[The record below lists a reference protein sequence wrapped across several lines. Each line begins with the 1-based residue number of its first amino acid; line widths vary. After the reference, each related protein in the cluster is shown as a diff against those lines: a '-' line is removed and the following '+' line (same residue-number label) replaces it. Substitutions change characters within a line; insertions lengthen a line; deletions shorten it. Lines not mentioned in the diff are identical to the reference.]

1 MTTNRMG
8 LSQSPLSDEK
18 VKELSETLRSWQ
30 DGYDPIDDKEQY
42 HLFAN
47 TMTAL
52 NELLTRRKASM
63 DPVAPFGYVH
73 QCDHFFTNDHANIYK
88 TLGGNFTRPLYSAPP
103 LQAVPTGW
111 KLVPVEPTENMV
123 VEGFE
128 SEPDSFFSNS
138 DEWEAYKAM
147 SGCQQAAH
155 KAKLCWAA
163 MIAAAPSVTNEP

>member
-8 LSQSPLSDEK
+8 LEQTLSDEQ
-18 VKELSETLRSWQ
+18 VKELGETLCSWQ

-42 HLFAN
+42 QLFAN

-52 NELLTRRKASM
+52 NELLARRDASRK
-63 DPVAPFGYVH
+63 PVADVVAWNKPGEERK
-73 QCDHFFTNDHANIYK
+73 CDIRWRRFDVAP
-88 TLGGNFTRPLYSAPP
+88 GPLFAAPP
-103 LQAVPTGW
+103 LQVAPTGW
-111 KLVPVEPTENMV
+111 KLVPIEPTENMV

-163 MIAAAPSVTNEP
+163 MIAAAPSIKNEP

>member
-8 LSQSPLSDEK
+8 LEQEDDYGLSAQLEVLEALTAPGDTENQQLICLLL
-18 VKELSETLRSWQ
+18 ELKQRR
-30 DGYDPIDDKEQY
+30 
-42 HLFAN
+42 AN
-47 TMTAL
+47 TT
-52 NELLTRRKASM
+52 
-63 DPVAPFGYVH
+63 
-73 QCDHFFTNDHANIYK
+73 
-88 TLGGNFTRPLYSAPP
+88 PP

-111 KLVPVEPTENMV
+111 KLVPIEPTENMV

-128 SEPDSFFSNS
+128 SEPDSFFSHS

-155 KAKLCWAA
+155 KSKLCWAA

>member
-8 LSQSPLSDEK
+8 LEQTLSDERL
-18 VKELSETLRSWQ
+18 ELFIRQPLDNGLTR
-30 DGYDPIDDKEQY
+30 GEQME
-42 HLFAN
+42 LARE
-47 TMTAL
+47 AL
-52 NELLTRRKASM
+52 ARRKASSE
-63 DPVAPFGYVH
+63 PVADVVAWNKPGEERK
-73 QCDHFFTNDHANIYK
+73 CDIRLRRFDVTP
-88 TLGGNFTRPLYSAPP
+88 GPLFASPP

-147 SGCQQAAH
+147 SGCQQAAQ

-163 MIAAAPSVTNEP
+163 MIAAAPSITNEP

>member
-8 LSQSPLSDEK
+8 LEQTLSDDNLK
-18 VKELSETLRSWQ
+18 DLSAFLMESYTGSLDTLRYAYAAEAIS
-30 DGYDPIDDKEQY
+30 
-42 HLFAN
+42 
-47 TMTAL
+47 
-52 NELLTRRKASM
+52 ELLAWRSASVK
-63 DPVAPFGYVH
+63 PVASFILVDGEYH
-73 QCDHFFTNDHANIYK
+73 QLAEKYAESPDAIK
-88 TLGGNFTRPLYSAPP
+88 LYSAPP
-103 LQAVPTGW
+103 LQVVTMSDGW

>member
-8 LSQSPLSDEK
+8 LEQTLSDERL
-18 VKELSETLRSWQ
+18 ELLITSLIMSTAVAQQTQS
-30 DGYDPIDDKEQY
+30 
-42 HLFAN
+42 FAPSFA
-47 TMTAL
+47 TQ
-52 NELLTRRKASM
+52 NELQVAALRELLAYRKASKE
-63 DPVAPFGYVH
+63 PVADVVAWNKPGEERK
-73 QCDHFFTNDHANIYK
+73 CDIRWRRFDVAP
-88 TLGGNFTRPLYSAPP
+88 GPLFAVPP
-103 LQAVPTGW
+103 LQTVPTGW

-128 SEPDSFFSNS
+128 SEPDSFFSNP